1 MWWLTKHKKV
11 DIISAGWLEGMT
23 DIHCHLVPAVDDGSR
38 SLDETRQLIEAMR
51 SIGIQRII
59 TTPHI
64 YRRYPHNDS
73 STLQQE
79 LERLLPDLSDLGV
92 PLMLGAEYML
102 DEGFEAH
109 LAKPLLTLGTSKYLL
124 VETSFVGAPLDLFRL
139 IQQVISAGAI
149 PMLAHPER
157 YLYMDDRTYDQLR
170 GAGCAFQLNLFSLT
184 GMYGEQVQRRAQ
196 QLLERGVYSFVGTDT
211 HRIELFRRTISS
223 AKTYARYEEPV
234 RTLIRNNETL
244 IATHV

>member
-1 MWWLTKHKKV
+1 MWWFTKHKKV

-38 SLDETRQLIEAMR
+38 SLEETRQLIETMR

-73 STLQQE
+73 NTLQQE
-79 LERLLPDLSDLGV
+79 LEQLLPKLSDMEV
-92 PLMLGAEYML
+92 PLMLGAEHML

-109 LAKPLLTLGTSKYLL
+109 LDKPLLTLGDSKFLL
-124 VETSFVGAPLDLFRL
+124 VETSFVGAPLDLYRL
-139 IQQVISAGAI
+139 IQSVIVSGAI

-157 YLYMDDRTYDQLR
+157 YLYMDDKTYDHLR

-223 AKTYARYEEPV
+223 AKTYTRYEEPI
-234 RTLIRNNETL
+234 RTLIKNNDTL
-244 IATHV
+244 IATHM

>member
-38 SLDETRQLIEAMR
+38 SLDETRQLIEAMH

-223 AKTYARYEEPV
+223 AKAYARYEEPV

>member
-124 VETSFVGAPLDLFRL
+124 VETSFAGAPLDLFRL
-139 IQQVISAGAI
+139 IQQVISAGTI

-157 YLYMDDRTYDQLR
+157 YLYMDDRMYDQLR

-223 AKTYARYEEPV
+223 AKAYARYEEPI
-234 RTLIRNNETL
+234 RTLISNNQTL
-244 IATHV
+244 ISPHK

>member
-38 SLDETRQLIEAMR
+38 SLDETRQLIEAMH

-92 PLMLGAEYML
+92 PLMLGAEHML

-157 YLYMDDRTYDQLR
+157 YLYMNDRTYDQLR

>member
-38 SLDETRQLIEAMR
+38 SLDETRQLIEAMH

-79 LERLLPDLSDLGV
+79 LERLLLDLSDLGV

-157 YLYMDDRTYDQLR
+157 YLYMDDRMYDQLR

>member
-1 MWWLTKHKKV
+1 MWWFAKHKKV
-11 DIISAGWLEGMT
+11 DIVAAGWLEGMT

-51 SIGIQRII
+51 SVGIQRII

-73 STLQQE
+73 DTLRQE
-79 LERLLPDLSDLGV
+79 LERLLPDLSDLDM
-92 PLMLGAEYML
+92 PLTLGAEHML

-109 LAKPLLTLGTSKYLL
+109 LDKPLLTLGDSKYLL
-124 VETSFVGAPLDLFRL
+124 VETSFVGAPLDLYRL
-139 IQQVISAGAI
+139 IQSVLSAGAI

-157 YLYMDDRTYDQLR
+157 YLYMDDEEYSRLL

-184 GMYGEQVQRRAQ
+184 GMYGECVEKRAQ
-196 QLLERGVYSFVGTDT
+196 QLLERGLYSFVGTDT
-211 HRIELFRRTISS
+211 HRIERFRKTIAS
-223 AKTYARYEEPV
+223 AKTYARYEESIRV
-234 RTLIRNNETL
+234 LMSNNQTLVSPHE
-244 IATHV
+244 

>member
-38 SLDETRQLIEAMR
+38 SLDETRQLIEAMH

-157 YLYMDDRTYDQLR
+157 YLYMDDRMYDQLR

>member
-92 PLMLGAEYML
+92 PLMLGAEHML

-157 YLYMDDRTYDQLR
+157 YLYMNDRTYDQLR

>member
-92 PLMLGAEYML
+92 PQMLGAEHML

-157 YLYMDDRTYDQLR
+157 YLYMNDRTYDQLR

>member
-1 MWWLTKHKKV
+1 
-11 DIISAGWLEGMT
+11 MT

-92 PLMLGAEYML
+92 PLMLGAEHML

-157 YLYMDDRTYDQLR
+157 YLYMNDRTYDQLR

-223 AKTYARYEEPV
+223 AKTYARYKEPV

>member
-1 MWWLTKHKKV
+1 MWWLTKRKKV

-38 SLDETRQLIEAMR
+38 SLDESRQLVEAMR
-51 SIGIQRII
+51 SIGIRRII

-73 STLQQE
+73 NTLQQG

-92 PLMLGAEYML
+92 PLTLGAEYMM
-102 DEGFEAH
+102 DEGFETQ
-109 LAKPLLTLGTSKYLL
+109 LAKPLLTLGSSKYIL
-124 VETSFVGAPLDLFRL
+124 VETSFVGAPLDLYGL
-139 IQQVISAGAI
+139 IQSVISAGAI

-157 YLYMDDRTYDQLR
+157 YLYMDDGEYSRLR

-184 GMYGEQVQRRAQ
+184 GMYGEQVEKRAQ
-196 QLLERGVYSFVGTDT
+196 QLLERGFYNFVGTDT
-211 HRIELFRRTISS
+211 HRIDFFRKTISS
-223 AKTYARYEEPV
+223 AKTYARYEEPIRSLV
-234 RTLIRNNETL
+234 SNNQTLVASLR
-244 IATHV
+244 

>member
-38 SLDETRQLIEAMR
+38 SLDETRQLIEAMH

-79 LERLLPDLSDLGV
+79 LERLLPELSDLDV
-92 PLMLGAEYML
+92 PLMLGAEHML

-109 LAKPLLTLGTSKYLL
+109 LTKPLLTLGTSKYLL

-157 YLYMDDRTYDQLR
+157 YLYMDDRMYDQLR

>member
-92 PLMLGAEYML
+92 PLMLGAEHML

-149 PMLAHPER
+149 VHSTR
-157 YLYMDDRTYDQLR
+157 
-170 GAGCAFQLNLFSLT
+170 
-184 GMYGEQVQRRAQ
+184 
-196 QLLERGVYSFVGTDT
+196 
-211 HRIELFRRTISS
+211 
-223 AKTYARYEEPV
+223 
-234 RTLIRNNETL
+234 
-244 IATHV
+244 

>member
-157 YLYMDDRTYDQLR
+157 YLYMNDRTYDQLR

>member
-223 AKTYARYEEPV
+223 AKTYVRYEEPV

>member
-1 MWWLTKHKKV
+1 MWWTRNRTV

-38 SLDETRQLIEAMR
+38 SLEETRQLIETMH

-73 STLQQE
+73 NTLQQE
-79 LERLLPDLSDLGV
+79 LEQLLPKLSDMGV
-92 PLMLGAEYML
+92 PLMLGAEHML

-157 YLYMDDRTYDQLR
+157 YLYMNDRTYDQLR

>member
-1 MWWLTKHKKV
+1 MWWFAKQKKV
-11 DIISAGWLEGMT
+11 DIIAEGWLEGMT

-157 YLYMDDRTYDQLR
+157 YLYMDDRMYDQLR

>member
-157 YLYMDDRTYDQLR
+157 YLYMDDRMYDQLR

>member
-38 SLDETRQLIEAMR
+38 SLDETRQLIEAMH

-79 LERLLPDLSDLGV
+79 LERLLPDLSDLDV

-157 YLYMDDRTYDQLR
+157 YLYMDDRMYDQLR

>member
-92 PLMLGAEYML
+92 PLMLGAEHML

-157 YLYMDDRTYDQLR
+157 YLYMDDRMYDQLR

-223 AKTYARYEEPV
+223 AKTYVRYEEPV